1 MTVKQKK
8 SLGKGLDVLFC
19 GMDTVGADAENIK
32 NVDIHLI
39 DTNSQQPR
47 KEFDEEKLNE
57 LAASI
62 KRHGIVQPIIVRK
75 NGGRFIIIAGERRFR
90 AAHIVGLTT
99 VPVIVK
105 NLEDDESMEIAL
117 IENIQREDL
126 NPVEEA
132 MAIRFLMHRHDLTQQ
147 EAAERLGKSRPAIA
161 NALRLLNLPD
171 SVLMLLREGKLQAG
185 HARALLSVKDENML
199 VQLAEK
205 IVKDGLSVR
214 ETEQAVKT
222 INEPENTEPK
232 AKKTAAEK
240 SPAILAATRR
250 FREKLNT
257 KVTIN
262 GNEDGGKII
271 IDYYSKDDLQ
281 AIYDIISK

>member
-1 MTVKQKK
+1 MTMKQKK
-8 SLGKGLDVLFC
+8 SLGKGLDVLFS
-19 GMDTVGADAENIK
+19 GMDTAVDTENVK
-32 NVDIHLI
+32 NVDVHLI

-47 KEFDEEKLNE
+47 KEFDEEKLKE
-57 LAASI
+57 LAVSI

-90 AAHIVGLTT
+90 AAHIAGLTS

-117 IENIQREDL
+117 VENIQRENL

-171 SVLMLLREGKLQAG
+171 SVLVLLREGKLQAG
-185 HARALLSVKDENML
+185 HARALLAVKDENAL
-199 VQLAEK
+199 VQLAER
-205 IVKDGLSVR
+205 IVKEDLSVR
-214 ETEQAVKT
+214 ETEQAVKAL
-222 INEPENTEPK
+222 NESQNVEKP
-232 AKKTAAEK
+232 KKTVAKK

-262 GNEDGGKII
+262 GDEDSGKII
-271 IDYYSKDDLQ
+271 IDYYSKEDLQ

>member
-8 SLGKGLDVLFC
+8 SLGKGLDVLFS
-19 GMDTVGADAENIK
+19 GVDTAVSSESIK
-32 NVDIHLI
+32 NVDVHLI
-39 DTNSQQPR
+39 DTNLEQPR
-47 KEFDEEKLNE
+47 KEFDEEKLKE

-62 KRHGIVQPIIVRK
+62 KRHGMVQPIIVRK
-75 NGGRFIIIAGERRFR
+75 NGGRFVIIAGERRFR
-90 AAHIVGLTT
+90 AAHIAGLTS

-117 IENIQREDL
+117 IENIQRENL

-147 EAAERLGKSRPAIA
+147 EVAERLGKSRPAIA
-161 NALRLLNLPD
+161 NAIRLLNLPD
-171 SVLMLLREGKLQAG
+171 GVLTLLRQGKLQAG
-185 HARALLSVKDENML
+185 HARALVAVKDEAVMI
-199 VQLAEK
+199 QLAGK
-205 IVKDGLSVR
+205 IVKEDMSVR
-214 ETEQAVKT
+214 ETEQAVKA
-222 INEPENTEPK
+222 INEPQDTVEKP
-232 AKKTAAEK
+232 KKTASKK

-262 GNEDGGKII
+262 GDEDSGKII